1 MQRFTV
7 IILAALTFLSTVSYA
22 QSYGTALGLRLGNNN
37 SYRTVGLS
45 YKHRIVKYVTLEGLV
60 QTDFN
65 HNTTVHALIQRHR
78 GILTKRFNFYV
89 GTGISLGSEESI
101 LKETEN
107 KQVITTYGNFTAGV
121 DLVMGIEFTLLKHNF
136 SLDYKPNFNIV
147 GREPWYRGQVGLT
160 ARSVLLTGAKQNKR
174 KRKRARLKRKKERTK
189 AKENKTKEKGDSKT
203 EKPLFGDF
211 FKKITK
217 KKTKDD

>member
-1 MQRFTV
+1 MRRFTLL
-7 IILAALTFLSTVSYA
+7 ILLLCLFFIADISA

-37 SYRTVGLS
+37 VSRTVGLS
-45 YKHRIVKYVTLEGLV
+45 YKHRLVKYVTIEGIV

-89 GTGISLGSEESI
+89 GTGISLGTEESTI
-101 LKETEN
+101 EQTES
-107 KQVITTYGNFTAGV
+107 KQLITTYGNFTAGV

-136 SLDYKPNFNIV
+136 SFDYKPNFNIT

-174 KRKRARLKRKKERTK
+174 RRKRAKKRKKEQRLK
-189 AKENKTKEKGDSKT
+189 AKGQRSNGEG
-203 EKPLFGDF
+203 EKPILGGFFQKTFG
-211 FKKITK
+211 KKQQEK
-217 KKTKDD
+217 NHK